1 MPNIM
6 NTNTSFTSAQRIRIW
21 YAFLVL
27 VVVVFAI
34 RLFYIQ
40 IIRYD
45 HYKSAALSHQLKQYE
60 IPATRGIIEVH
71 NGDTLLPIVLNQ
83 ELYTLY
89 ADPVYIKNIDQ
100 IAINLAPIIS
110 RDVNSLKA
118 KLGTKNTRYVVL
130 AKKISAIQQKQIT
143 ALKYS
148 GLGTI
153 AMDYRMY
160 PQGSMASQLL
170 GFVNDDGQGVY
181 GIEQALNTE
190 LKGTSGQLK
199 AITDVNGIPLAASK
213 DNINVAPK
221 AGDKLVLT
229 IDIAMQQQ
237 IESILAAGVAHAKAV
252 GGSAIIIDPSTGAI
266 KAMANYPS
274 YDPSQYGTVTDL
286 GLFQNAAVSQPIEV
300 GSIMKILTASAAID
314 KGLITADSTYNDPG
328 SWTIDG
334 AKVVNVAED
343 GGPGVHSISEL
354 LNLSLN
360 TGAIWMLMQMGGGQ
374 INDKARSA
382 WHEYLVNHYQLGKAT
397 GIEQGY
403 ESSGYI
409 PSIADTGAGI
419 NLTYAETAFGQ
430 AMTATP
436 LQMGAALSSILNGG
450 TYYQPHLVDQ
460 TISSDNKISTIKPKI
475 VKQNVVGPKV
485 AQSLIKLMQYVV
497 EHHNIIPSFDQSRY
511 IVGGKTGTAQIAEPD
526 GAYYPDK
533 FNGTY
538 MGFVGGDKVQYVIVV
553 FVNRPTISGYAG
565 TTAAQPIFGNLAHML
580 INNSY
585 VIPKSTGH

>member
-1 MPNIM
+1 MALP
-6 NTNTSFTSAQRIRIW
+6 NTNTSISPSQRIRIW

-27 VVVVFAI
+27 IVIIFSV
-34 RLFYIQ
+34 RLFYVQ

-45 HYKSAALSHQLKQYE
+45 FYKNAALSDQLKQYE

-71 NGDTLLPIVLNQ
+71 NGDSLLPIVLNQ

-89 ADPVYIKNIDQ
+89 ADPVYIKNVDQ
-100 IAINLAPIIS
+100 AAAKLVPIIGG
-110 RDVNSLKA
+110 DAISLVSKMN
-118 KLGTKNTRYVVL
+118 TKNTRYVVL
-130 AKKISAIQQKQIT
+130 AKKINAVQQKQIS
-143 ALKYS
+143 ALKFP

-153 AMDYRMY
+153 SIDYRTY
-160 PQGSMASQLL
+160 PQGILASQLL
-170 GFVNDDGQGVY
+170 GFVNDDGKGVY
-181 GIEQALNTE
+181 GLEQALNNE

-221 AGDKLVLT
+221 TGDNVILT
-229 IDIAMQQQ
+229 IDVAMQQQ
-237 IESILAAGVAHAKAV
+237 MESILAAGVDHAKAS
-252 GGSAIIIDPSTGAI
+252 GASALIIDPNTGAI

-274 YDPSQYGTVTDL
+274 YDPSQYVSVSDPSI
-286 GLFQNAAVSQPIEV
+286 FQNAAVSQPIEV
-300 GSIMKILTASAAID
+300 GSIMKTLTASAAID
-314 KGLITADSTYNDPG
+314 QGLITADSKYNDPG

-360 TGAIWMLMQMGGGQ
+360 TGAIWMLMQMGGNQ
-374 INDKARSA
+374 INEKARNI
-382 WHEYLVNHYQLGKAT
+382 WHDYLVNHYQLGKPT

-409 PSIADTGAGI
+409 PSPAENGAGI

-436 LQMGAALSSILNGG
+436 LQMGAAISSVLNGG

-460 TISSDNKISTIKPKI
+460 TINSDGKTTTVKPKI
-475 VKQNVVGPKV
+475 IKQNVVEPKV
-485 AQSLIKLMQYVV
+485 AQSLIGLMQYVV
-497 EHHNIIPSFDQSRY
+497 EHHNIVPAFDQSRY
-511 IVGGKTGTAQIAEPD
+511 IVGGKTGTAQIAEP
-526 GAYYPDK
+526 GGVYYPDK

-553 FVNRPTISGYAG
+553 FVDRPTIGGYAG
-565 TTAAQPIFGNLAHML
+565 TVAAQPIFGNLAHML

-585 VIPKSTGH
+585 VIPKNAGH